1 MPRDIIT
8 EIRDRKHFTDLLL
21 ENPGLLI
28 IKFGAEWCSPC
39 KLIEDDVKKAFDT
52 MPDNVQCAIIDI
64 DNNFDVYAYLKTRK
78 MISGI
83 PAILCYSDDNTDFC
97 PNEFHSGSDKTKL
110 KEFFN
115 RCMKLL

>member
-8 EIRDRKHFTDLLL
+8 EIRDRKHFNDLLL

-64 DNNFDVYAYLKTRK
+64 DNNFDVYAYLKTKK